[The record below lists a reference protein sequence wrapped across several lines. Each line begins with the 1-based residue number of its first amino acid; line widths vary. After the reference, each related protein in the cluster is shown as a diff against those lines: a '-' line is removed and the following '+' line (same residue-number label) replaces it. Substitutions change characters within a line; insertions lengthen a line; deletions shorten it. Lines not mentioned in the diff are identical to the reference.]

1 MEDVIHGKSDT
12 MFLATSVHRILDHL
26 TGKVEIAQESIDN
39 FATNM
44 QERSAYCADRGIPYR
59 HVIYPDKITVMRSYF
74 PIQDIRTFSD
84 RYRHAYTDA
93 VIDLADHLPASDEHF
108 LRTDTHLN
116 FLGKVETCLIVLK
129 ALNPALD
136 VDEARELLMA
146 CRGDKYDMLGD
157 LGSKVTPQQTET
169 HYRIVNRSVVTFNNQ
184 VGANDGLTVM
194 VFNKRML
201 ASKASKRLLIFG
213 DSFMERSLRLLG
225 NFYSEILFC
234 RTRYMHEEIAHMFQ
248 PDHMISSSAERYFS
262 GVRLDRDASRFNL
275 LYGLREHRYSD
286 NLDFYK
292 AYDAVLNPGS
302 QLYKRFIHRIV
313 K

>member
-1 MEDVIHGKSDT
+1 MDDVIIGRSDA
-12 MFLATSVHRILDHL
+12 MFLATSVHHILDHL
-26 TGKVEIAQESIDN
+26 TGKAEIAPESIAN

-44 QERSAYCADRGIPYR
+44 RERSAYCAERKIPFQ
-59 HVIYPDKITVMRSYF
+59 HVIFPDKTTVMRSYF
-74 PIQDIRTFSD
+74 PIADIRPFSD
-84 RYRHAYTDA
+84 RYRPAYTEA
-93 VIDLADHLPASDEHF
+93 VLDLADHLPDSDEHF

-116 FLGKVETCLIVLK
+116 FLGMVETSLTVLK
-129 ALNPALD
+129 ALIPDLD
-136 VDEARELLMA
+136 LARARDTLMA
-146 CRGDKYDMLGD
+146 CRGDSYDMLGD

-169 HYRIVNRSVVTFNNQ
+169 HFHIANRNVVTINNQ

-194 VFNKRML
+194 IFNKVML
-201 ASKASKRLLIFG
+201 AEKISRRLLIFG

-234 RTRYMHEEIAHMFQ
+234 RTRYMHEEIAHMFR

-262 GVRLDRDASRFNL
+262 SVRLDRDASRFNL
-275 LYGLREHRYSD
+275 LYGLREHRYSE
-286 NLDFYK
+286 NPDFYK

-302 QLYKRFIHRIV
+302 QIHRRFIDRLL